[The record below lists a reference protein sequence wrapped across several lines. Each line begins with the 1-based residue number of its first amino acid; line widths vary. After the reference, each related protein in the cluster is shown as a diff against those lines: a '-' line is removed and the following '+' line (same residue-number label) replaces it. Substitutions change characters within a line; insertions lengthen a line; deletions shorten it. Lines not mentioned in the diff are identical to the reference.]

1 VILHCLGTCEVGVLI
16 CATTNLAVG
25 KRPKMDLNWCAARFM
40 ELGILISRV
49 LADGFVWFL
58 YNKMYVFL
66 EC

>member
-1 VILHCLGTCEVGVLI
+1 ME
-16 CATTNLAVG
+16 
-25 KRPKMDLNWCAARFM
+25 PNWCAARVV